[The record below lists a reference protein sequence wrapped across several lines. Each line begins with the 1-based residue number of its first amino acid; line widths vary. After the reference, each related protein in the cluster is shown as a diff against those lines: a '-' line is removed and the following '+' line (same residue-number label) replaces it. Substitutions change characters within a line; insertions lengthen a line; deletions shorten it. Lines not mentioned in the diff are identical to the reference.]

1 MKMHIAKKPSEIEI
15 KDWIDEEDF
24 YSEDAR
30 ILLIEDDELSGE
42 EEGFMQGYGA
52 V

>member
-1 MKMHIAKKPSEIEI
+1 MKLHITKKPSEI

-42 EEGFMQGYGA
+42 EDGFMQGYGA